1 MLTLADASSLV
12 QETTEQLHTDPGAL
26 TPQAGV
32 ALIDQWLEPLM
43 TAENTRPIA
52 EKLQELKTL
61 LRVSAIDDDAVK
73 TRMGE
78 LAELT
83 STMGSGMGSEGEM
96 PSLLDGLAS
105 ALRQAGQTSKA
116 DS

>member
-1 MLTLADASSLV
+1 MLTLADSTDLV
-12 QETTEQLHTDPGAL
+12 QQTTRQLSTEANSL
-26 TPQAGV
+26 TSQAGI
-32 ALIDQWLEPLM
+32 ALIDEWLEPLT

-52 EKLQELKTL
+52 DKLGQLKTL
-61 LRVSAIDDDAVK
+61 LAAPAINNEAVR

-83 STMGSGMGSEGEM
+83 STLGTGMGAEGEM
-96 PSLLDGLAS
+96 PSLLEGLSS
-105 ALRQAGQTSKA
+105 ALRQAAGTSKA